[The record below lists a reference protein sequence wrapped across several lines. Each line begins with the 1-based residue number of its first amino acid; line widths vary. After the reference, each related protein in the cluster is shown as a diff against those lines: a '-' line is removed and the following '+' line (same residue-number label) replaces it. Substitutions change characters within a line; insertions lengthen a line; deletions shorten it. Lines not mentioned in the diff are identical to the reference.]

1 MAPCQYE
8 PDYYTL
14 TNQQILEGVATDSNL
29 NLNKAGTTDP
39 MIATVYT

>member
-29 NLNKAGTTDP
+29 NLNKAAQQTQ
-39 MIATVYT
+39 